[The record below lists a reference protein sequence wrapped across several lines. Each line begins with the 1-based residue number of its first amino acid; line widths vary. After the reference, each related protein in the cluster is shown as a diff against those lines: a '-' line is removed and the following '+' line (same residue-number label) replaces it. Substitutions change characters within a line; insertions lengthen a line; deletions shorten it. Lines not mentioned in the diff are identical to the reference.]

1 MVIIN
6 FLDSLYSRLPHF
18 SLEIRHFIVML
29 LPFLTIFFGVLITF
43 ASFMDILGTPFLSV
57 FGTDEGAG
65 VFRKLMFVNIIGI
78 AQGLFMIFA
87 FRALKRKARKG
98 WILIFWSQIL
108 WIISALITFSPS
120 FLLGF
125 VFLYP
130 LFQVRDS
137 YRNS

>member
-6 FLDSLYSRLPHF
+6 FLDSLYSRLPHL
-18 SLEIRHFIVML
+18 SLEIRHFIVSL
-29 LPFLTIFFGVLITF
+29 LPFLTIFFGILVTF

-65 VFRKLMFVNIIGI
+65 VFRKLMIVNVIGI
-78 AQGLFMIFA
+78 VQGLLMIFA
-87 FRALKRKARKG
+87 FRALRRKAKKG
-98 WILIFWSQIL
+98 WNLIFWSQVL
-108 WIISALITFSPS
+108 WIISALITLSPS

-125 VFLYP
+125 LFLYP

-137 YRNS
+137 YR